1 MPAAPRFTP
10 PVSHSAPHPAPAAPP
25 DPAPLPESPAAAA
38 DPDDRRS
45 RKRRQTADHLV
56 RTAFALFAEHGY
68 EQVTMEQIAAAAD
81 VAKGTLYNHFPV
93 KEALVRARM
102 HAELAEALPRLF
114 AGLPPELDCAGRLR
128 AFLRATA
135 AYSEQARDYLPH
147 YIAYRLSQPLAARG
161 AENRSGLDRVYAR
174 LLADGQ
180 ARGEISGDFPADLLA
195 DTLQFMHLSTLLRWL
210 ETPGLALA
218 DAFDTMLDLFL
229 HGCAAG
235 DGR

>member
-1 MPAAPRFTP
+1 MPAAPRSTP
-10 PVSHSAPHPAPAAPP
+10 PTSHLAPAATP
-25 DPAPLPESPAAAA
+25 DPAQPSESPTGGAG
-38 DPDDRRS
+38 PDDRRS
-45 RKRRQTADHLV
+45 RKRRQTAEHLV

-68 EQVTMEQIAAAAD
+68 AQVTMEQIAAAAD

-114 AGLPPELDCAGRLR
+114 AELPPELGCAGRLR
-128 AFLRATA
+128 AFLHATA

-147 YIAYRLSQPLAARG
+147 YIAYRLAQPLDARG

-180 ARGEISGDFPADLLA
+180 ARGEISADFPADLLA
-195 DTLQFMHLSTLLRWL
+195 DTLQFMHLGTLLRWL

-218 DAFDTMLDLFL
+218 DAFDAMLDLFL
-229 HGCAAG
+229 HGCATG
-235 DGR
+235 GGR